1 MKKKRLFRGLAS
13 VFLAC
18 AIIFNVVFTVA
29 NAWSGKVDELLGT
42 SSTGITRSTDPD
54 DYRYKSDYSKAADL
68 VAAEIAFGTRTS
80 AEGSVAL
87 KGLPAIEGRKVTLFG
102 MRSGEKMQFGGS
114 MGELVQTSQAVTLAD
129 ALTKEGFSVNP
140 DMVKFYQDRVN
151 DYGPVRASGGNIVSS
166 YTDDSGE
173 NSQGAEIGEVPVSEY
188 NASLLGDY
196 KDAAIIVLGRDA
208 GESCC
213 FYPGLNGLKKP
224 EEFTNSPTGN
234 ILSLSN
240 EERDLVNWVKGQG
253 FGRIV
258 VLLNSGTAME
268 IEELKR
274 DSAVDSILW
283 IGNPGCYG
291 TYGIAQLLSG
301 AVLPSGHLP
310 DTFAVNS
317 ALSPAAQNYGIYV
330 FENADDIE
338 TTNNNAL
345 RSSWYVAELEGI
357 YTGYKYYE
365 TRYFDTVFSQG
376 NAAKAAMGQSVN
388 GSSWNYDAEVS
399 YPFGYGIEGSSF
411 KEEITDMKLD
421 WTGTAPSTATIKVT
435 NTGDAAAKHAVQL
448 YVSVPYT
455 QRDRDNHVEKSAIQL
470 IGYAKTGEAKEKD
483 FTETMLLQ
491 PGESEEITIAF
502 NTEDFFT
509 YDRTYAHDG
518 VTGSWVLEAGDYTF
532 ATGNGAHDA
541 MNAALQAMGV
551 NVASTGASYAV
562 HVDADVYKHESNGT
576 TVQNQLSQADLN
588 TYGISVTYLTRN
600 DWLNTFPKAVDSI
613 TATNEMIYMLR
624 NEIYNLDVEL
634 AAYTGPQAFT
644 YGAQNG
650 VSAAQLIGLDYN
662 DPLFDKVLDEM
673 SLQDLINQ
681 YISYLEEIE
690 EITFPVESRADSPL
704 GIIGFIGQR
713 TKGTLYE
720 VAEDDPAYKHYTDV
734 YAAGPVIAATFSPLL
749 QYEMGRLV
757 ANDGLWAGYQVWFA
771 PGMNLH
777 RTPYNGRNI
786 CYYAEDPVLTGNTG
800 AYVHQALNKY
810 GMVTSVKHFAFNDQ
824 ETNRDGL
831 AVFLNEQ
838 AARENELRGF
848 QIGIREGGIKGLMS
862 AFNRIGCTH
871 VGASKSLMVNIL
883 RREWA
888 WNGFLM
894 TDSVKS
900 AAYFLPRE
908 NAAATND
915 QMLGASNN
923 AKMWNL
929 TADAVS
935 KDIVLQ
941 SNIRDSFHRKL
952 YTHVNS
958 ALMNGIKADTSAT
971 GAIPL
976 WVLILEILMCA
987 GYTGFLVFFIL
998 YLIQE
1003 RKGRRA

>member
-1 MKKKRLFRGLAS
+1 MSKKRLFRGLAS

-18 AIIFNVVFTVA
+18 AVIFNVIFTVA
-29 NAWSGKVDELLGT
+29 NSWAGKVDELLGT
-42 SSTGITRSTDPD
+42 SSTGIQRSNDPA
-54 DYRYKSDYSKAADL
+54 DYRYQSDYAKASDL
-68 VAAEIAFGTRTS
+68 VDAEIAFSTRAS

-87 KGLPAIEGRKVTLFG
+87 KGLPAIAGKNVTLFG

-114 MGELVQTSQAVTLAD
+114 MGELIQTSQAVTLAD

-140 DMVKFYQDRVN
+140 DMVKFYKDKAA
-151 DYGPVRASGGNIVSS
+151 DYGPTRASGGNVVNS
-166 YTDDSGE
+166 YED
-173 NSQGAEIGEVPVSEY
+173 QGAEIKEVPVSEY
-188 NASLLGDY
+188 NAGMLGNY
-196 KDAAIIVLGRDA
+196 KDAAIIVLGRDS

-213 FYPGLNGLKKP
+213 FYPGLNGLANP
-224 EEFTNSPTGN
+224 DEFNKSPTGN

-240 EERDLVNWVKGQG
+240 DERDLVNWVKEQG
-253 FGRIV
+253 FGKIV

-268 IEELKR
+268 IEELKQ
-274 DSAVDSILW
+274 DAKVDSILW
-283 IGNPGCYG
+283 IGVPGAYG

-301 AVLPSGHLP
+301 SALPSGHLP
-310 DTFAVNS
+310 DTFAVNT

-330 FENADDIE
+330 FENEDEIE

-345 RSSWYVAELEGI
+345 RASWYLAELEGI

-365 TRYFDTVFSQG
+365 TRYFDTVMKQG
-376 NAAKAAMGQSVN
+376 NASKAAKGQSVN
-388 GSSWNYDAEVS
+388 GSSWDYDAEVS
-399 YPFGYGIEGSSF
+399 YGFGYGIEGSTF
-411 KEEITDMKLD
+411 TEEITEMNID
-421 WTGTAPSTATIKVT
+421 WTGAGLSTATVRVT

-470 IGYAKTGEAKEKD
+470 IGYAKTGEAQEKD
-483 FTETMLLQ
+483 FTQTVLLK
-491 PGESEEITIAF
+491 PGESEDVKISF
-502 NTEDFFT
+502 NAEDMYT

-518 VTGSWVLEAGDYTF
+518 VTGSWMLEAGDYYF

-541 MNAALQAMGV
+541 LNAALQAMGV
-551 NVASTGASYAV
+551 NIASTGTAYTA
-562 HVDADVYKHESNGT
+562 HVDADIYKHESNGT

-588 TYGISVTYLTRN
+588 SYGIEVTYLTRN
-600 DWLNTFPKAVDSI
+600 DWLNTFPRSVDSLR
-613 TATNEMIYMLR
+613 ATNDMIYMLR
-624 NEIYNLDVEL
+624 NAIYNPE
-634 AAYTGPQAFT
+634 AEKTSYTGPETFT
-644 YGAQNG
+644 YGAKNN
-650 VSAAQLIGLDYN
+650 VSAAQLIGLEYD
-662 DPLFDKVLDEM
+662 DPLFEKVLDEM

-690 EITFPVESRADSPL
+690 GITFPIESRTDSPL
-704 GIIGFIGQR
+704 GIIGYIGQR

-720 VAEDDPAYKHYTDV
+720 VAETDPAYKHYTDV
-734 YAAGPVIAATFSPLL
+734 YAAGPVIAATFSPML

-757 ANDGLWAGYQVWFA
+757 ANDGLWTGYQVWFA

-786 CYYAEDPVLTGNTG
+786 CYYSEDPILTGLAG
-800 AYVHQALNKY
+800 AYAHQALNKY

-848 QIGIREGGIKGLMS
+848 YIGIRDGGIRGLMS

-871 VGASKSLMVNIL
+871 VGASKALMVNIL
-883 RREWA
+883 RKEWG
-888 WNGFLM
+888 WKGFLM

-900 AAYFLPRE
+900 ASYFLPRE
-908 NAAATND
+908 NAVATND

-923 AKMWNL
+923 AKIWNL
-929 TADAVS
+929 TVDSVS
-935 KDIVLQ
+935 KDPVLQ
-941 SNIRDSFHRKL
+941 SSIRDSFHRKL
-952 YTHVNS
+952 YNYVNS
-958 ALMNGIKADTSAT
+958 ALMNGIKADTTAT
-971 GAIPL
+971 GSIPL
-976 WVLILEILMCA
+976 WVLILEIVMCA
-987 GYTGFLVFFIL
+987 GYVAFLVFFVL

-1003 RKGRRA
+1003 RKERRA